1 MFSLELN
8 AATATLEKFVS
19 RKETHGAERRC
30 AATLK
35 MSTAQSADVLAHFH
49 PDLKDKMFKVGSPD
63 LLGDRAMVKRDPNCV
78 YPEARDEEM
87 FGAEMRIAYGVG
99 PALVFP
105 DCALTDFRLTPMD
118 GGTVVIV
125 FNVHTICD
133 EVMGGKLHVLNEE
146 GITLT
151 IEPAELPE
159 IKAA

>member
-1 MFSLELN
+1 MFALELDK
-8 AATATLEKFVS
+8 ATATLEKFVS
-19 RKETHGAERRC
+19 RKESHGGERRC

-35 MSTAQSADVLAHFH
+35 MSAAQPADVLAHFH
-49 PDLKDKMFKVGSPD
+49 PDLRDKMFAEGAPD
-63 LLGDRAMVKRDPNCV
+63 LLGDHAIKLRDPNCV

-105 DCALTDFRLTPMD
+105 DCRLSDFRLTPMD
-118 GGTVVIV
+118 GGTVVIA
-125 FNVHTICD
+125 FNVHTLCD